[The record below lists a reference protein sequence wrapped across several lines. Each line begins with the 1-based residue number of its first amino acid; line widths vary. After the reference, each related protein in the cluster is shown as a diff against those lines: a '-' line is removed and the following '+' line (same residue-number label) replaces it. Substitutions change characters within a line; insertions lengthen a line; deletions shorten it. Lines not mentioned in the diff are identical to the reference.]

1 MKNKFIQYA
10 INTNRLNERLKFNK
24 KFQNNKFS
32 NWVKNKLGTIS
43 KKENILDLGCGNG
56 EQSFYF
62 AKKNTKGNL
71 YSVDLSKESIVFLK
85 NKIKRKNFFPLC
97 MNMDKIEILKNN
109 FFTLI
114 NSCYSF
120 YYSKNINKLFF
131 KCYSLLK
138 KDGKLIVTTPMA
150 PHAIVNLAKKVHP
163 VDKKVLDSLILYKKI
178 IKLMKVKKMKIKIF
192 YFNSLITIK
201 NHSDLYNFYK
211 NSTFY
216 NEQFKLVLLKKME
229 NIFKKKSLFLHKKKS
244 CMIIGTK

>member
-1 MKNKFIQYA
+1 MKNKFIRYA
-10 INTNRLNERLKFNK
+10 INTNKLNERLKFNK

-32 NWVKNKLGTIS
+32 NWIKNKLGTIS

-71 YSVDLSKESIVFLK
+71 YSVDLSKENIIYLK

-120 YYSKNINKLFF
+120 YYSKNVNKLFL

-138 KDGKLIVTTPMA
+138 RDGKLIVTSPMA
-150 PHAIVNLAKKVHP
+150 PHAIVNLAKKFHP

-178 IKLMKVKKMKIKIF
+178 IKLMKAKKMKVKIF
-192 YFNSLITIK
+192 YFNSFISIK
-201 NHSDLYNFYK
+201 NPSDLYNFYK

-216 NEQFKLVLLKKME
+216 NEQFKLVLLKKMK
-229 NIFKKKSLFLHKKKS
+229 NIFKKKSVFLHKKKS
-244 CMIIGTK
+244 CMIIGKK